1 MAAPGGSLAH
11 SVTVC
16 APGDRHTRRV
26 HRGDKLKPRTILAW
40 VREFGKLGGFLKRS
54 FRGLGGSLGV
64 FLLAQLEQI
73 PIALLF
79 QRLRDRHRVL
89 EKTIVL
95 RGAGL
100 RRERVLA
107 RGVLTGLRIPATH
120 LANNALVDGVGQ
132 LGDVHKQAFSKPE
145 D

>member
-1 MAAPGGSLAH
+1 MPVRVQSPSG
-11 SVTVC
+11 
-16 APGDRHTRRV
+16 TRTS
-26 HRGDKLKPRTILAW
+26 TIATIN
-40 VREFGKLGGFLKRS
+40 ENRS
-54 FRGLGGSLGV
+54 TAFV
-64 FLLAQLEQI
+64 LAQLEQI

-132 LGDVHKQAFSKPE
+132 LGDVPKQAFSKPE